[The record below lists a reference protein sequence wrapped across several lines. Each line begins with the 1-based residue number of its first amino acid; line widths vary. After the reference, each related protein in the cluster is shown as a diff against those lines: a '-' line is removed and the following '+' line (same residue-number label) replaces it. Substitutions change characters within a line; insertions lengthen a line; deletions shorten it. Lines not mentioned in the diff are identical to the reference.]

1 MTPDRHPT
9 HNRQCEMADSFDD
22 LCEPCFQAYEQAAAM
37 MPVNE
42 LETA

>member
-9 HNRQCEMADSFDD
+9 HDRQCEMASSFED
-22 LCEPCFQAYEQAAAM
+22 LCAPCFQAYEQVASM